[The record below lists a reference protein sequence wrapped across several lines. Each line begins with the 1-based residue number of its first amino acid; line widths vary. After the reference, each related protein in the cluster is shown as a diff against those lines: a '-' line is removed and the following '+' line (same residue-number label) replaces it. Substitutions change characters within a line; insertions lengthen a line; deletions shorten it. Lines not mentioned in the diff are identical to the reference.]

1 MPTFGKFSE
10 TLDLV
15 KSPDRTIQV
24 VAKGPKDANETI
36 KEICAWVFQRN
47 GDDDAAATE
56 MTTVPSGKEAF
67 TQTRREWTLPLM
79 KIESDVAFRKGP
91 AIAAAIALIEIPIT
105 DANGNSAKAEKVLI
119 WSQSIDL
126 GHPSPPASAG
136 RARRRPKARN

>member
-15 KSPDRTIQV
+15 KSPDSTIKV
-24 VAKGPKDANETI
+24 VAKGPKAADETI

-56 MTTVPSGKEAF
+56 MTTVKSGREAF
-67 TQTRREWTLPLM
+67 RQTRREWTLPLM
-79 KIESDVAFRKGP
+79 KIESNIGFRKGP
-91 AIAAAIALIEIPIT
+91 AIAAAIALIEIPVT

-126 GHPSPPASAG
+126 APESVASG
-136 RARRRPKARN
+136 SRPQRRTRARK